1 RGYGEG
7 EQAYISYGLKSN
19 DELLQFYGFVE
30 ADCPADTY
38 VLDDIAKSLG
48 VSGAKGGSPTKEV
61 VIRRGAE
68 VVSAETLEDLRALL
82 GAAEGAGGGDMA
94 VWTALRTVCEAELSQ
109 VRPDAL
115 GTTGDEGGSVRD
127 RLALAFRRE
136 KASVLDEAIR
146 NLEKLEQGAS

>member
-1 RGYGEG
+1 RGYREG

-38 VLDDIAKSLG
+38 VLDDVAKSLG
-48 VSGAKGGSPTKEV
+48 VPGAKGGTPTKEV

-68 VVSAETLEDLRALL
+68 VVSAETLEYLRALL
-82 GAAEGAGGGDMA
+82 GAAEGAEGGDSA

-109 VRPDAL
+109 VRPDAE
-115 GTTGDEGGSVRD
+115 GAAGDAGRTVRE
-127 RLALAFRRE
+127 RLALAFRIE
-136 KASVLDEAIR
+136 KAR
-146 NLEKLEQGAS
+146 